1 MEAELLTKVL
11 ASGGGVTAILY
22 FLNWRV
28 NKFEQEVKN
37 TADRVEV
44 FHREGLEKVEK
55 LIETQNNLITQIS
68 IHAQKFNHGEER
80 MDRIEKDHGESK
92 EATNSRFDRI
102 QDRLHKLT
110 DDVTVIKMKQGLIDR
125 DKS

>member
-1 MEAELLTKVL
+1 MEAELLTKIL
-11 ASGGGVTAILY
+11 ASSGGVTAILY

-55 LIETQNNLITQIS
+55 LIETQNKLITQIS
-68 IHAQKFNHGEER
+68 LHAQKFDHGEER
-80 MDRIEKDHGESK
+80 MASMEKALTEFK
-92 EATNSRFDRI
+92 EWTYGALDKTSANYHR
-102 QDRLHKLT
+102 LT
-110 DDVTVIKMKQGLIDR
+110 DKIQILLLKEKVEKREL
-125 DKS
+125 